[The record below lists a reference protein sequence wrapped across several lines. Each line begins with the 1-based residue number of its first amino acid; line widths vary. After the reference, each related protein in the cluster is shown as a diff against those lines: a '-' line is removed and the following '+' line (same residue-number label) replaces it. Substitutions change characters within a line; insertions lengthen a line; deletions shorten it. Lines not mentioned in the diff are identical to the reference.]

1 MPRSYLHGKKVQVY
15 WNVYYS
21 YPDTRDLGLG
31 SVIVLDTELNRK
43 QTLAINWIEN
53 LFTYIEATHY
63 PGPLG
68 ASGWLG
74 WRTDTSGVLD
84 LSTFTKDYVT
94 LMVVLKD
101 AWTGQTVMVDVDWL
115 KILDA
120 SDNVLLT
127 FDFTESVVMEVTG
140 TYEDYGLYRKYVSP
154 EPSHGGWGSEETPV
168 AVAETIVA
176 KNFPMD
182 YLPSPVKAQQ
192 LTSKVSG
199 ATITTVSQD
208 YPLTLLK
215 KDKAQ
220 ELKSKWT

>member
-1 MPRSYLHGKKVQVY
+1 VQVY

-21 YPDTRDLGLG
+21 YSDTRDLALG
-31 SVIVLDTELNRK
+31 SVIVLDAELNRK
-43 QTLAINWIEN
+43 QTLAISGIES

-68 ASGWLG
+68 APAGWLG
-74 WRTDTSGVLD
+74 WRTDTSGVLN

-94 LMVVLKD
+94 LMIRLTD
-101 AWTGQTVMVDVDWL
+101 GWTGQTVMVDVDWL

-120 SDNVLLT
+120 NDNVLLT
-127 FDFTESVVMEVTG
+127 FDFTESVVMEVTD

-154 EPSHGGWGSEETPV
+154 EPSHGSWGSEETV
-168 AVAETIVA
+168 AVAEAIVA

-182 YLPSPVKAQQ
+182 YLPSPAKAAQ

-208 YPLTLLK
+208 YPLTLIK
-215 KDKAQ
+215 KDKAA
-220 ELKSKWT
+220 ELKSKYT